1 MELNYGP
8 MFQKDGEHVLQI
20 DTDPFAENNR
30 NLRNPR
36 FQLFS

>member
-8 MFQKDGEHVLQI
+8 VFQKDGEHVLQI
-20 DTDPFAENNR
+20 DTDPFAEKNR
-30 NLRNPR
+30 NLRNLE